1 MKRNRWA
8 GLIGAFILLVFTS
21 GIPAT
26 QPQWKG
32 TTTKENGATVVK
44 NPKAPVYQDPILVL
58 KEELT
63 LGGPSASGDY
73 AFTSLRA
80 AAIGDDG
87 TIFAMDDR
95 EGQIKIFDRGG
106 KYIKTFGRKGQG
118 PGELNL
124 PSSISI
130 NRGKGE
136 IMIQE
141 VSRRLSYF
149 GLDGSF
155 LRNQSMKETWG
166 LRARVDSKGNIV
178 IQEAIMDPKDP
189 RYVTKKFDPELK
201 LLAELAKSPAPT
213 PQVFNPLMAVSYWT
227 IDDQDNI
234 VYGYPKT
241 YEIDIFG
248 PSHSIVKRILK
259 DYDPVEISEAE
270 KEAQRKSIAADGVSL
285 KLAFD
290 KYYPAFRRFF
300 LSDRG
305 HIFVQTWEKTK
316 DGKFIHDIFDSEG
329 HFLARMPLAPFGIEI
344 KKGKYYALEEDAD
357 GYQSLKRYSVEWK
370 IK

>member
-1 MKRNRWA
+1 MRRIMMA
-8 GLIGAFILLVFTS
+8 IVLILSFGTAVDVLI
-21 GIPAT
+21 A

-32 TTTKENGATVVK
+32 TITKEGGVTVVK
-44 NPKAPVYQDPILVL
+44 NPKESIHANSILVL
-58 KEELT
+58 KEDFA
-63 LGGPSASGDY
+63 LGGLNATGDY
-73 AFTSLRA
+73 AFSSLRA

-87 TIFAMDDR
+87 TIFVMDD
-95 EGQIKIFDRGG
+95 KDSHVKMFDRAG
-106 KYIKTFGRKGQG
+106 KYVKTFGRKGQG

-124 PSSISI
+124 PNSISI

-155 LRNQSMKETWG
+155 LRNQSMKEVWG
-166 LRARVDSKGNIV
+166 LRGRVDSKGNIV
-178 IQEAIMDPKDP
+178 LQEAIMDPKDP
-189 RYVTKKFDPELK
+189 RYVTKKFDPDLK

-213 PQVFNPLMAVSYWT
+213 PTVFNPLMAVSYWT
-227 IDDQDNI
+227 IDKDDNV

-248 PSHSIVKRILK
+248 PSHSIVKKILK
-259 DYDPVEISEAE
+259 DYDPVEITEAE
-270 KEAQRKSIAADGVSL
+270 KEAERKDIASAGVSM
-285 KLAFD
+285 KLEFD
-290 KYYPAFRRFF
+290 KFHPAFKRFF
-300 LSDRG
+300 LSDKG
-305 HIFVQTWEKTK
+305 HIFVETWETAK
-316 DGKFIHDIFDSEG
+316 DGKTIHDIFDAEG
-329 HFLARMPLAPFGIEI
+329 RFLSRIALPLNGIEI
-344 KKGKYYALEEDAD
+344 RNGKYYSLEEDAD